1 MNEYPALH
9 YPELYILKG
18 GYKEFFPE
26 YTVMA
31 GHPTGGDKDPQTS

>member
-9 YPELYILKG
+9 YPEMYVLKG

-26 YTVMA
+26 YKVRAKM
-31 GHPTGGDKDPQTS
+31 